1 MKHSDWMVNLE
12 SAAAAVAMS
21 YGHTEV
27 KSILA
32 KYGAT
37 TFDNLSPCYYSEIFG
52 ELEDRAK
59 DADED

>member
-1 MKHSDWMVNLE
+1 MRHPDWMVNLE
-12 SAAAAVAMS
+12 NAATAVARN
-21 YGHTEV
+21 YGHAEV

-37 TFDNLSPCYYSEIFG
+37 TLSNLSPCYYGEVFG

-59 DADED
+59 NADED

>member
-1 MKHSDWMVNLE
+1 MKHSDWMLNLE
-12 SAAAAVAMS
+12 NTATAVARN
-21 YGHTEV
+21 YGYDEV

-37 TFDNLSPCYYSEIFG
+37 TLNNLSSCYYGEVFG

-59 DADED
+59 NADKD

>member
-1 MKHSDWMVNLE
+1 MKHSDWMINLE
-12 SAAAAVAMS
+12 NAATAVARN
-21 YGHTEV
+21 YGYDEV

-37 TFDNLSPCYYSEIFG
+37 TLSNLSPCYYGEVFD

-59 DADED
+59 SADED